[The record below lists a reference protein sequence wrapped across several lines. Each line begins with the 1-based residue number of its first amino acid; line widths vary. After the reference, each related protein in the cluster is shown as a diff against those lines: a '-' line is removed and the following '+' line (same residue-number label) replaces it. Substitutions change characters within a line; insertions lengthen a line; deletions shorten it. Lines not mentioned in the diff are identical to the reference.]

1 MLWLGI
7 GCQQGASS
15 ESIEQAIHQTLALK
29 DLQISAV
36 GGVASIDLKAQEPGI
51 LTVCAKY
58 HWQLQTYSAGELDNL
73 QILQPSS
80 IVAQLIGTKS
90 VAEAA
95 AMLASGQELLIRKQ
109 IYSIGGKFITVAI
122 GGDRF

>member
-36 GGVASIDLKAQEPGI
+36 VGVASIDLKAQEPGI

-80 IVAQLIGTKS
+80 IVAQLIGTNS

-122 GGDRF
+122 FG